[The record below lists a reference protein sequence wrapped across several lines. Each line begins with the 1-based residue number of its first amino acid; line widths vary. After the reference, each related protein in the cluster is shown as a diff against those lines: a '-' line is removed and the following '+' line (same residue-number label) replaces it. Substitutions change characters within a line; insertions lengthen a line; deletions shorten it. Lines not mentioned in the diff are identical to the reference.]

1 MGIWFKKMTSFGN
14 IKELVLPRLSHSSVR
29 FLALVLSAL
38 MACNQQES
46 EETVE
51 DQFSMNIRTTEAQS
65 PEQERKSFR
74 LPPGFEIQLFA
85 AEPQIGKPLNMSFD
99 ARGRMWVT
107 QSYEYPFADT
117 TGVGKDKIT
126 ILEDTDGDGR
136 ADLVTDFA
144 DSLNIPIGILPVK
157 NGVMAYSIPNV
168 YFLEDVDGDDKV
180 DERHVVLSGFEYKD
194 THGMVNNF
202 FRGLDG
208 WIHASH
214 GFANTSHVTDR
225 NGKTLVMQS
234 GNMFRFRDDGSNLEF
249 TTTGRVNP
257 YGHAYDEMGYLY
269 STDCHTSP
277 IYQLVRGA
285 DYPHFGKKPTGI
297 GFGPVTEIKNQH
309 GATALAGLEYYI
321 ATHFPQEY
329 QNSFYYGDVVKSKV
343 YRSTMEK
350 KGTTAY
356 VTQEEDFISTDDP
369 WFRPVD
375 VKMGPDGALY
385 IADFYNRIIG
395 HYEVPLDHP
404 GRDRE
409 RGRIWRIVYTGDK
422 PHDNPPV
429 TDWSEVGLD
438 GLIAELGNKNL
449 PLRTTIADQI
459 IDRFG
464 IESVGKLRNT
474 FSQSK
479 DTGQRIQILWL
490 LYRLNALSDQL
501 LIEAFGKGELAL
513 KVHVLRVLYESG
525 QISNELMQIAR
536 NYLSDPQPDLARAA
550 VMLMARQPHV
560 DQLPLLFAAQENC
573 PEYDTHLKYAIRQC
587 LRDHLRNDEV
597 FGLVFSRQWTL
608 EQQQSLI
615 DVVVGVDSEL
625 AARFILSYFQSVAN
639 LGAGELITLSSHAA
653 RFLTENDLDGL
664 VSAVQTL
671 AGDDLDLQYTVYNA
685 LRFGLDRRGMKES
698 GSSSEWGSSLARTFL
713 NKGETSNGWMIEPIE
728 KSVYGKNTWHLVDV
742 EATDEFEATTVLSS
756 GPRSGEGQKSKLY
769 SPDFTIPETLS
780 FQLLGNKR
788 DTDDPDIH
796 TNLVELRLAGSGEVL
811 QQTFIT
817 APEMRKKV
825 VWDISSY
832 KGKTGYLVIVDG
844 SSFTNRTIGIG
855 QLSPKVVELPAE
867 SPALIAERQIFAA
880 NLAGDYLLTS
890 WNQDLKDLFSSKFS
904 DLHTKAAVADA
915 LLSLNT
921 DNLPF
926 LADALN
932 RETTQPFL
940 IESIVRSMG
949 KLDPEK
955 VAPILVKSF
964 SGRPYTVQKE
974 VALTLAQSVVGL
986 NHLLDAVS
994 RQEVAPRVLL
1004 ERQVNERLM
1013 NAATQRQITQ
1023 YEKLVDGVAKPNEEI
1038 QKTIDERLANFQ
1050 LSGSAISGGSET
1062 FKLHCGPCHQMG
1074 GTGGSIGPQL
1084 DGIGNWGARAL
1095 TEKILDPNRNISKAF
1110 VNYNIKLKD
1119 GTSQT
1124 GLLRREEG
1132 ELLVFANAGG
1142 QEFSIA
1148 KSEIA
1153 RKKASPFTLMPDH
1166 FSKVIPEKDFY
1177 LLLNFLLNQK

>member
-1 MGIWFKKMTSFGN
+1 MGIWFEKLAPSGKSTSALLQRFNDSTGW
-14 IKELVLPRLSHSSVR
+14 
-29 FLALVLSAL
+29 FLAVVLTALVS
-38 MACNQQES
+38 CSQQEP
-46 EETVE
+46 EDTEE

-65 PEQERKSFR
+65 PEQERNSFR

-107 QSYEYPFADT
+107 QSFEYPFADT

-126 ILEDTDGDGR
+126 ILEDTDRDGR
-136 ADLVTDFA
+136 ADVVTDFA

-157 NGVMAYSIPNV
+157 NGVMTYSIPNV

-180 DERHVVLSGFEYKD
+180 DERHIVLSGFEYKD

-214 GFANTSHVTDR
+214 GYANTSHVTDR
-225 NGKTLVMQS
+225 NGKTIVMQS
-234 GNMFRFRDDGSNLEF
+234 GNMFRFRDDGSDLEF

-422 PHDNPPV
+422 LHENPPV
-429 TDWSEVGLD
+429 TDWSKLD
-438 GLIAELGNKNL
+438 LEGLIEGLGNENL

-459 IDRFG
+459 VDRFG
-464 IESVGKLRNT
+464 EDAADRLGKTFGESENT
-474 FSQSK
+474 A
-479 DTGQRIQILWL
+479 QRIQILWL
-490 LYRLNALSDQL
+490 LYRLNALNDQL
-501 LIEAFGKGELAL
+501 LIKALRDGEVSLQ
-513 KVHVLRVLYESG
+513 VHVLRILYECEKVSG
-525 QISNELMQIAR
+525 ELLQIAR
-536 NYLSDPQPDLARAA
+536 NYVSGSQSDLIRAS
-550 VMLMARQPHV
+550 VMLLARQPEV
-560 DQLPLLFAAQENC
+560 DQLPLLFAAQRNC

-587 LRDHLRNDEV
+587 LRDHLRNEEI
-597 FGLVFSRQWTL
+597 FGLVVDRQWNQ
-608 EQQQSLI
+608 EEWQSLI

-625 AARFILSYFQSVAN
+625 AARFILSYFQSITRLKAD
-639 LGAGELITLSSHAA
+639 ELITLSSHAA
-653 RFLTENDLDGL
+653 RFLAENDLDGL

-685 LRFGLDRRGMKES
+685 LHAGLERRGMKER
-698 GSSSEWGSSLARTFL
+698 GSSKGWGSSLARTFL
-713 NKGETSNGWMIEPIE
+713 DRGETSNGWRIEPIE
-728 KSVYGKNTWHLVDV
+728 KSVYGKNTWHLIDV
-742 EATDEFEATTVLSS
+742 EAKGEFEATTVLSS
-756 GPRSGEGQKSKLY
+756 GPLSGEDQKSKLY
-769 SPDFTIPETLS
+769 SPDFTIPETLT

-796 TNLVELRLAGSGEVL
+796 TNLVELRLAGSDEVL
-811 QQTFIT
+811 QQAFIT
-817 APEMRKKV
+817 APEMREKV
-825 VWDISSY
+825 VWNNNSY
-832 KGKTGYLVIVDG
+832 KGKTGYLIIVDG

-867 SPALIAERQIFAA
+867 SPGLIAERQIFAA
-880 NLAGDYLLTS
+880 NVAKDYMLDS
-890 WNQDLKDLFSSKFS
+890 WNQDLKDLFLSKFS
-904 DLHTKAAVADA
+904 DLHTKAAAADA
-915 LLSLNT
+915 LLSLNM
-921 DNLPF
+921 DNLSF
-926 LADALN
+926 LEEVLN
-932 RETTQPFL
+932 QETTQPFL
-940 IESIVRSMG
+940 IESIVKSMG

-955 VAPILVKSF
+955 VAPILMQSL
-964 SGRPYTVQKE
+964 SGRPYTVQKV
-974 VALTLAQSVVGL
+974 VALTLAQSVAGL
-986 NHLLDAVS
+986 GHLLDAVS
-994 RQEVAPRVLL
+994 RQEVAPRILL

-1013 NAATQRQITQ
+1013 NAATKRQMAQ
-1023 YEKLVDGVAKPNEEI
+1023 YEKLVEGVAKPNDEI
-1038 QKTIDERLANFQ
+1038 QKTIDKRLANFQ

-1062 FKLHCGPCHQMG
+1062 FTLHCGPCHQMG

-1119 GTSQT
+1119 GSSQN

-1132 ELLVFANAGG
+1132 ELLVFANAVG

-1148 KSEIA
+1148 KKDIA
-1153 RKKASPFTLMPDH
+1153 QKKASPYTLMPDH

-1177 LLLNFLLNQK
+1177 LLLNYLLNQK